1 MMKVTKEG
9 LVVGVEST
17 DYFCDLKIF
26 LKEFYFILFFYL
38 KLIIF

>member
-9 LVVGVEST
+9 LVAGVEST
-17 DYFCDLKIF
+17 VYFCDLKIF
-26 LKEFYFILFFYL
+26 LKIFYFILFFYL